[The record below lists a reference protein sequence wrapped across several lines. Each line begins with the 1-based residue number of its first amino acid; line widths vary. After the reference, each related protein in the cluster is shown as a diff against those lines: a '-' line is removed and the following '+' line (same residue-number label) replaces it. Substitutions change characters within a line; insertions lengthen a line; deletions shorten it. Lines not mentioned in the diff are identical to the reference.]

1 MPRRRRARGEG
12 SVFQRKDGRWV
23 VQVETD
29 DGRKTVY
36 VKSQKE
42 GVRKL
47 RELQNEIEKGTLPT
61 GPDQTVKQYLEYWIE
76 EVHKSKVKVST
87 YVKYRKLIYSYIIPI
102 LGDTKLQKLTPQQ
115 INSLYRKKEQDGL
128 TSKTIHSIHGVLH
141 KALDDAMKWRYVSYN
156 VCSTVSPP
164 RIVKSEIQPLT
175 IDQVERLFH
184 VARGSRLEALVV
196 LAALTGMRRGE
207 LLALRWSDVD
217 FENET
222 LQVRRT
228 VDFIPK
234 YGYVENAPKTQAGK
248 RILALPSLVMDALR
262 AHRFRQLEQ
271 KLKAGAA
278 WEGRDLVFTD
288 LQGGYFSPRYLD
300 KLFKK
305 LLADGRLPPIRFHDL
320 RHSTATILLHLGVD
334 IKVIQE
340 ILGHSNIAMTA
351 DVYSHVSVTMQK
363 MAMEKWNTAFKR
375 DDDGAQKMAGL

>member
-1 MPRRRRARGEG
+1 M
-12 SVFQRKDGRWV
+12 
-23 VQVETD
+23 QVETE

-61 GPDQTVKQYLEYWIE
+61 GPDRTLKQYLEYWIE

-87 YVKYRKLIYSYIIPI
+87 YVKYRKLIHSYIIPV
-102 LGDTKLQKLTPQQ
+102 LGDIKLQKLTPQQ

-128 TSKTIHSIHGVLH
+128 TPKTINSIHGVLH

-156 VCSTVSPP
+156 VCSAVSPP
-164 RIVKSEIQPLT
+164 RIVKSEMT

-184 VARGSRLEALVV
+184 VAQGSRLEALVI

-207 LLALRWSDVD
+207 VLALRWSDID
-217 FENET
+217 FEHET
-222 LQVRRT
+222 VQVRRT

-234 YGYVENAPKTQAGK
+234 HGYVENTPKTEAGN
-248 RILALPSLVMDALR
+248 RVIALPLRAMDAIR
-262 AHRFRQLEQ
+262 AHRFRQLEL
-271 KLKAGAA
+271 KLKAGAE
-278 WEGRDLVFTD
+278 WENRDLVFTD

-334 IKVIQE
+334 MKVIQE

-351 DVYSHVSVTMQK
+351 DTYSHVSVAMQK

-375 DDDGAQKMAGL
+375 DGYGIQKMEGL